1 MMSRHHGL
9 GLRRGRARLCSVRL
23 QDAEKQTTLGAALRT
38 GAWAFLQRA
47 WERGWEGCTKAAYF
61 PTHGIA

>member
-1 MMSRHHGL
+1 MAL
-9 GLRRGRARLCSVRL
+9 AFGRAGRGSALSVVRL